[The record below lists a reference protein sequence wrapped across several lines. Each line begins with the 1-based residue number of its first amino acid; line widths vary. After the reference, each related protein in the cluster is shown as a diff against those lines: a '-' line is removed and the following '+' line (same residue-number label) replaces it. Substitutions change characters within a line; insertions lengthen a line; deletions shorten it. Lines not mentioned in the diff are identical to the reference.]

1 MIIYLDT
8 CSILNLLQAN
18 YSDEF
23 LVYLEKEFDNVF
35 IAPIV
40 LEELEK
46 NKYVNIIEDESREIL
61 DEILDSRVSRY
72 VDKLD
77 VKDANGFTLRK
88 NLGKYKPNGE
98 SHSVSHSLNFSRFGG
113 DDISDFLLNTH
124 ILTDDHPAKEDFNYF
139 SSLNLLGK
147 FLDSIDIVTFFWLKG
162 YISRNQVLKYCDSIK
177 QLYFKDVS
185 LLIQELKIL
194 NSSFSGRFNSSER
207 LFLVN
212 LIDKLNSINEGISDF
227 LIEIR
232 KHNNFKKIKSRKI
245 DTLMENIIGFSVGP
259 KINYINSRMKDLEKV
274 WLLEE

>member
-1 MIIYLDT
+1 M
-8 CSILNLLQAN
+8 
-18 YSDEF
+18 
-23 LVYLEKEFDNVF
+23 
-35 IAPIV
+35 
-40 LEELEK
+40 
-46 NKYVNIIEDESREIL
+46 
-61 DEILDSRVSRY
+61 
-72 VDKLD
+72 
-77 VKDANGFTLRK
+77 
-88 NLGKYKPNGE
+88 
-98 SHSVSHSLNFSRFGG
+98 
-113 DDISDFLLNTH
+113 
-124 ILTDDHPAKEDFNYF
+124 
-139 SSLNLLGK
+139 
-147 FLDSIDIVTFFWLKG
+147 
-162 YISRNQVLKYCDSIK
+162 LKYCDSIK